1 MAPNPRVSNAFRA
14 MKAIGITEDKVK
26 PVLKRLLKLYDK
38 NWELIEEENYRVLA
52 DAIFDEDDTKGC
64 EKKPNGGDGVDNFN
78 EESEMHDEPRP
89 LKRLRLRG
97 REGQT
102 SSSSNNIDTSL
113 SSLGGSFLKIPKEE
127 QDAASPSSLQHQN
140 IGKQPLSPAALMV
153 DHRADLSPPRATG
166 PRSISSPSK
175 RPEPDLRQPQVRV
188 GAKGKEPLSCQV
200 APTEKRVSNTA
211 VYVSKKRKAHIV
223 EPGILLLPK
232 PKVPGTHAL
241 LKPKDEPFTDV
252 LPQYEVPI
260 AVIHPDS
267 SGKEDSSGQV
277 VSGQKPDGQGPP
289 ASESVARENG
299 GNDDSTPS
307 NETITPCELATV
319 SAESPSKLEIASSS
333 MGEVKISLS
342 CDSFLERPDFHMPSI
357 DELLQ
362 SLEEKCL
369 RSYKIIDPNFSV
381 MNLMKDMCE
390 TFLELATDRSNESQ
404 ERVMNITPAID
415 ILKRSTARDALDIG
429 AKEYN
434 NCVPAANTSN
444 GMIDEQGSA
453 EAVHSCSGT
462 AGERELRES
471 EAVDSCSLVVVQQHQ
486 LMPDDLR
493 LLHDVNDISKGEE
506 RVEIPWINEISN
518 SCPPSFHY
526 ISQNQIFQ
534 NAHVIIS
541 LSGIGDKDCCPTCY
555 GDCLSSSISCG
566 CSHDTGLDFAYSSD
580 GLIKEEFL
588 EEYISIA
595 RDPQQQNLSF
605 CQDCPLEK
613 LKNDDILEPCKGHL
627 KRRYIKECWS
637 KCGCHKLC
645 GNRVVQRRISC
656 KLQVFFTPEG
666 KGWGLRTLQKLP
678 KGAFVCEYVGEILT
692 NRELY
697 ERNIQG
703 RHAEKLTHTVPLD
716 AYWYLKH
723 DLKEEEALCLDASFY
738 GNVARCLDANLI
750 EIPVEIE
757 TPEHHYYHLALF
769 TTREVDALEELTWD
783 YGVDFD
789 DNGLPGKLFQCQCGS
804 KFCRNI
810 KRSSRSKSLSN
821 AK

>member
-333 MGEVKISLS
+333 MGE
-342 CDSFLERPDFHMPSI
+342 
-357 DELLQ
+357 
-362 SLEEKCL
+362 
-369 RSYKIIDPNFSV
+369 
-381 MNLMKDMCE
+381 
-390 TFLELATDRSNESQ
+390 

-738 GNVARCLDANLI
+738 GNVARFINHRCCFKCLDLQSILKTMSNNLFGCKNLV
-750 EIPVEIE
+750 VEL
-757 TPEHHYYHLALF
+757 HF
-769 TTREVDALEELTWD
+769 T
-783 YGVDFD
+783 
-789 DNGLPGKLFQCQCGS
+789 
-804 KFCRNI
+804 
-810 KRSSRSKSLSN
+810 
-821 AK
+821 

>member
-1 MAPNPRVSNAFRA
+1 
-14 MKAIGITEDKVK
+14 
-26 PVLKRLLKLYDK
+26 
-38 NWELIEEENYRVLA
+38 
-52 DAIFDEDDTKGC
+52 
-64 EKKPNGGDGVDNFN
+64 
-78 EESEMHDEPRP
+78 MHDEPRP
-89 LKRLRLRG
+89 LKRSRLRG

-102 SSSSNNIDTSL
+102 SSSP
-113 SSLGGSFLKIPKEE
+113 PKVV
-127 QDAASPSSLQHQN
+127 QDAT
-140 IGKQPLSPAALMV
+140 SPAALVV
-153 DHRADLSPPRATG
+153 DRRVDLSSPRASM
-166 PRSISSPSK
+166 PRLFSPSNWL
-175 RPEPDLRQPQVRV
+175 EPDMRQPLGV
-188 GAKGKEPLSCQV
+188 KGKEPLSSQV
-200 APTEKRVSNTA
+200 GPTDRRASNA
-211 VYVSKKRKAHIV
+211 SVYLSKKRKERMA

-232 PKVPGTHAL
+232 QKVLSIHAL

-252 LPQYEVPI
+252 MPQYEVPI

-277 VSGQKPDGQGPP
+277 VSKQGPP

-299 GNDDSTPS
+299 SNDGPAPST
-307 NETITPCELATV
+307 ETMTPCEPATV
-319 SAESPSKLEIASSS
+319 LKESPSKLEIASSS
-333 MGEVKISLS
+333 MGKVKVSLS
-342 CDSFLERPDFHMPSI
+342 CDSVLGRPDFHMPSI

-381 MNLMKDMCE
+381 KNLMKDVCE

-404 ERVMNITPAID
+404 PQERIMNIRPAID
-415 ILKRSTARDALDIG
+415 ILKKSAARDALDIG
-429 AKEYN
+429 SKEYN
-434 NCVPAANTSN
+434 NCITVANTSN
-444 GMIDEQGSA
+444 GMTDERCFA
-453 EAVHSCSGT
+453 EAANCC
-462 AGERELRES
+462 AARGEVKELRES
-471 EAVDSCSLVVVQQHQ
+471 EVADAFSLVVVQQNQ
-486 LMPDDLR
+486 LTPDELR

-518 SCPPSFHY
+518 NCPPSFHY

-541 LSGIGDKDCCPTCY
+541 LSKIGEKDCCPTCF
-555 GDCLSSSISCG
+555 GDCLSSSISCA
-566 CSHDTGLDFAYSSD
+566 CAHDTGLNFAYNSD

-588 EEYISIA
+588 EECISIS

-605 CQDCPLEK
+605 CQDCPAERPK
-613 LKNDDILEPCKGHL
+613 IDDILERCKGHL

-645 GNRVVQRRISC
+645 GNRVVQRGISC

-678 KGAFVCEYVGEILT
+678 KGAFICEYVGEILT
-692 NRELY
+692 NREFF
-697 ERNIQG
+697 ERYIQG
-703 RHAEKLTHTVPLD
+703 RHAEKLTHPVPLD
-716 AYWYLKH
+716 AYWHLID
-723 DLKEEEALCLDASFY
+723 DLKEEETLCLDASFY
-738 GNVARCLDANLI
+738 GNVARFINHRCLDANLI
-750 EIPVEIE
+750 EIPVEME

-789 DNGLPGKLFQCQCGS
+789 DHGLPGKSFRCQCGS
-804 KFCRNI
+804 TFCRNI

-821 AK
+821 AR